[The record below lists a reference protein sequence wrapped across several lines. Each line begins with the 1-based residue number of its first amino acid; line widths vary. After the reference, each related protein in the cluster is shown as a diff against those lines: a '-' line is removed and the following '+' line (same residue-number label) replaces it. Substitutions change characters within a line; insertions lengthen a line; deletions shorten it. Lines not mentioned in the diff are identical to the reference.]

1 MKNLLFK
8 KNSNTK
14 NLLEQVLLK
23 MQQICYSITKQILCD
38 VSEVFEM
45 VPISF

>member
-23 MQQICYSITKQILCD
+23 MQQICYSITKQI
-38 VSEVFEM
+38 
-45 VPISF
+45 